1 MGTVFKV
8 AQRFCYREM
17 HEEQY
22 WILVSKKISGE
33 ATEQEL
39 RMLEVLLKSNPE
51 WQTIMEN
58 LEEFWSSRSG
68 AGISEAA
75 LRAED
80 AYLTHIN
87 RLKSKGLELTE
98 SFPLA
103 NAGPEP
109 FLEKKRPF
117 YKHQATYWLGAL
129 VFVGMIGFLA
139 IKKQQLPS
147 ATNSEGSRPVAAN
160 EIRIGAGSRS
170 KILLPDGSQ
179 VWVNS
184 SSKLTYS
191 KTFSKKSREVFLDG
205 EAYFD
210 VVKDPAHPFI
220 VHTSSI
226 DIRVLGTAFNVKSYA
241 ADPTIEATL
250 VHGSIEVVRP
260 DRPDAPKVMLKP
272 HEKLVFNK
280 NLEPMLVKGD
290 SKSSHLDLADAI
302 LIKAIKPNRPDSE
315 IVETAWVYN
324 KLVFE
329 DTRLTDI
336 ASQMEKWYNVNITIE
351 SSTLADYS
359 LTGSFVNENI
369 EEALKMLQYLVPFGY
384 EIKGREVRIFEK
396 QKS

>member
-1 MGTVFKV
+1 
-8 AQRFCYREM
+8 
-17 HEEQY
+17 
-22 WILVSKKISGE
+22 
-33 ATEQEL
+33 
-39 RMLEVLLKSNPE
+39 MLEILLKSNPE

-58 LEEFWSSRSG
+58 LEEFWSSRNAAS
-68 AGISEAA
+68 ISETN

-80 AYLTHIN
+80 AYLSHIN
-87 RLKSKGLELTE
+87 RLKSKGLDLTE
-98 SFPLA
+98 A
-103 NAGPEP
+103 NSPDKRGPEP
-109 FLEKKRPF
+109 FSEKKRPF

-139 IKKQQLPS
+139 IKQQQLPS
-147 ATNSEGSRPVAAN
+147 ATNLGGSRPVAAN

-226 DIRVLGTAFNVKSYA
+226 DIRALGTAFNVKSYA

-250 VHGSIEVVRP
+250 VHGSIEVTRP
-260 DRPDAPKVMLKP
+260 GRTDAPKVMLKP

-290 SKSSHLDLADAI
+290 SKTSHLDLADAI
-302 LIKAIKPNRPDSE
+302 LVKAVKRNRPDSE

-324 KLVFE
+324 KLIFE
-329 DTRLTDI
+329 DTRLSEI
-336 ASQMEKWYNVNITIE
+336 AGQMEKWYNVNIEIE
-351 SSTLADYS
+351 SPVLADYS

-384 EIKGREVRIFEK
+384 EIKGREVRIFDK

>member
-1 MGTVFKV
+1 
-8 AQRFCYREM
+8 M
-17 HEEQY
+17 HEEQF
-22 WILVSKKISGE
+22 WILVSKKICGE
-33 ATEQEL
+33 ATDEEL
-39 RMLEVLLKSNPE
+39 RVLDILVKSNTE

-58 LEEFWSSRSG
+58 LEEFWTSRC
-68 AGISEAA
+68 AALISENN
-75 LRAED
+75 LKAED
-80 AYLTHIN
+80 AYLALVN
-87 RLKSKGLELTE
+87 RLRSEGLHLAPEANTVNLSLD
-98 SFPLA
+98 SFP
-103 NAGPEP
+103 
-109 FLEKKRPF
+109 EKKLTF
-117 YKHQATYWLGAL
+117 YKRQATYWLGAL
-129 VFVGMIGFLA
+129 VFLGMIGFLA
-139 IKKQQLPS
+139 IRKQQLPS
-147 ATNSEGSRPVAAN
+147 DTNLDGFRPVAAN

-226 DIRVLGTAFNVKSYA
+226 DIRALGTAFNVKSYA
-241 ADPTIEATL
+241 AEPTIEATL
-250 VHGSIEVVRP
+250 VHGSIEVTRP
-260 DRPDAPKVMLKP
+260 GRTDAPKLMLKP

-280 NLEPMLVKGD
+280 NLEPLLVKGD
-290 SKSSHLDLADAI
+290 SKTSHVDLADAV
-302 LIKAIKPNRPDSE
+302 LIKAVKRNRPDSE

-336 ASQMEKWYNVNITIE
+336 ASQMEKWYNVNIRIE
-351 SSTLADYS
+351 SSKLADYT

-369 EEALKMLQYLVPFGY
+369 DEALKMLQYLVPFGY
-384 EIKGREVRIFEK
+384 AIEGREVRIFEK